1 MNRLLASALFL
12 GIIYAT
18 CGVVAVITVMPVNG
32 QPSDRLN
39 PDVSAVMAAGPL
51 SEVSGMVKSHSYP
64 NTYWVVNDSGND
76 ARLFAI
82 NREGQMIIPTFSR
95 FSYYGETPEDGK
107 QQWEGFRVLYTR
119 NVDWEA
125 MTADDSYLYV
135 ADIGNNFNN
144 RRNLVIYALSE
155 IDPTASTQSA
165 AIKIIPVR
173 YPEQTGF
180 PGLNGKRH
188 FDSEALFS
196 ADDHLY
202 LVTKHRAAQ
211 GRAEAGAN
219 LYRLDTEYTDRD
231 NDLVLIDHHPDITQ
245 ATGAELSPDGQRL
258 AVISYTDLWLFDRPE
273 EGDKWLSSSHRRYL
287 LNTAILRQVET
298 VIWDDE
304 RTLIL
309 SNEQRELFTLD
320 LVDIGE
326 ISPVLSNKTE

>member
-1 MNRLLASALFL
+1 MNRQLASAFS
-12 GIIYAT
+12 ISAFA
-18 CGVVAVITVMPVNG
+18 AVFVMMTAHG
-32 QPSDRLN
+32 QARDRLN
-39 PDVSAVMAAGPL
+39 PDVSAVLSAKPL
-51 SEVSGMVKSHSYP
+51 SEVSGMAKSRSYP

-82 NREGQMIIPTFSR
+82 NREGQLIIPTFSR

-107 QQWEGFRVLYTR
+107 KPWEGFRVLYTR

-125 MTADDSYLYV
+125 MTADDNYLYV

-165 AIKIIPVR
+165 AIKTIPVR

-180 PGLNGKRH
+180 PGLYGKRH

-202 LVTKHRAAQ
+202 LVTKHRAAG

-219 LYRLDTEYTDRD
+219 LYRLDTQYTDQD

-258 AVISYTDLWLFDRPE
+258 AVISYTDLWLFDRPAA
-273 EGDKWLSSSHRRYL
+273 GDKWFSGSGRRYP
-287 LNTAILRQVET
+287 LNTSILRQVET
-298 VIWDDE
+298 VIWDDDQ
-304 RTLIL
+304 TLIL
-309 SNEQRELFTLD
+309 SNEQRDMFTID
-320 LVDIGE
+320 LVAIGE
-326 ISPVLSNKTE
+326 MAPTAANKSE